1 MYNSNTSAI
10 MTFPLLISLRTSH
23 YLPISQGHVIVHA
36 YESPT
41 RKIIHL
47 LYLRLRHALW
57 VVINL
62 VYYRQNARVLD
73 YYLSH
78 I

>member
-1 MYNSNTSAI
+1 MY
-10 MTFPLLISLRTSH
+10 MKVLHGKLF
-23 YLPISQGHVIVHA
+23 
-36 YESPT
+36 
-41 RKIIHL
+41 HL

-78 I
+78 KYYSDVELYSFFTFTLFIKKF

>member
-10 MTFPLLISLRTSH
+10 MTFPLLISLGTSH
-23 YLPISQGHVIVHA
+23 YLPISQGPVIVHV

-41 RKIIHL
+41 HL

-62 VYYRQNARVLD
+62 VYDRQNARVLD